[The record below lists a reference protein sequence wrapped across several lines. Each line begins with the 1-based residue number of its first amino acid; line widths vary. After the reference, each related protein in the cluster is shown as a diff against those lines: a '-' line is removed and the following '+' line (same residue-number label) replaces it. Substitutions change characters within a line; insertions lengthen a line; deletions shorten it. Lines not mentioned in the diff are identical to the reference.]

1 MDLEGILEET
11 IQNSTWK
18 VKTMGNYRRMD
29 KIHRNTVRKGQKT
42 YTQCNERKKGPT
54 ENTTSSENILQE

>member
-1 MDLEGILEET
+1 MGLTVNLTQLQRDLMDLEGILEET

-29 KIHRNTVRKGQKT
+29 KIHRNTVRKG
-42 YTQCNERKKGPT
+42 
-54 ENTTSSENILQE
+54 